1 MKATPRFV
9 SKYAGQY
16 LTLLNF
22 LASEAGAIFDVVP
35 VGTKTQYMNTVH
47 DD

>member
-1 MKATPRFV
+1 M
-9 SKYAGQY
+9 SKYTGQY
-16 LTLLNF
+16 LTLSNF
-22 LASEAGAIFDVVP
+22 LASDAGATFDVVP